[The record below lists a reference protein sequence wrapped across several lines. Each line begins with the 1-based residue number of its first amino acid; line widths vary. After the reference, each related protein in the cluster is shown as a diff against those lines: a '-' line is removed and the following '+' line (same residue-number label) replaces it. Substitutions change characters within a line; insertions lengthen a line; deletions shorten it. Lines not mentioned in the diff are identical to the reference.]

1 MLPCYLRKHFL
12 PMQVLLLFPAIAP
25 FLVRETKQC
34 RYIRGIPLCVF
45 KAFRC
50 HMRDREEKEGREKK
64 E

>member
-1 MLPCYLRKHFL
+1 MLCYLRKHFL
-12 PMQVLLLFPAIAP
+12 PMQVLLLFQAIAP
-25 FLVRETKQC
+25 FPVRETKQC

-50 HMRDREEKEGREKK
+50 YIRDREEKEKREIR